1 MGRCKYELL
10 APLEPALDAIRKI
23 EGLVE
28 KKPGIFYFK
37 SKGFMHFHES
47 DGKIWADI
55 RDGNSW
61 GTPIVVPNKVTKSF
75 CNKFYLSVKFKIKN
89 FKNSR

>member
-1 MGRCKYELL
+1 MGHCKYELL
-10 APLEPALDAIRKI
+10 SSLEPALNNIRTL

-37 SKGFMHFHES
+37 SQSFMHFHEK

-55 RDGNSW
+55 RDGNTW
-61 GTPIVVPNKVTKSF
+61 GPPITVPSKVTKSF
-75 CNKFYLSVKFKIKN
+75 CKKFYLLVK
-89 FKNSR
+89 SRISDRANER